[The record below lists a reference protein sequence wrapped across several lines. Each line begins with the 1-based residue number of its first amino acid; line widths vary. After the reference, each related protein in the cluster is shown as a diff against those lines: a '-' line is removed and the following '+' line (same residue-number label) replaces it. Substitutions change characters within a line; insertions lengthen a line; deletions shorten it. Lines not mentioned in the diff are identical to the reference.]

1 MGDLTHTTTSLSSDT
16 MPINLGFIAEYCK
29 ANLNGNVEFKLFKYP
44 GDLITALK
52 SEHPDI
58 LTMSSYPWNRLLS
71 LEVMKFYDSI
81 HDDHINV
88 LGGPNFPTNDIQFY
102 KTHPQMN
109 FYIPGEG
116 EIPFLNIAQKVIDE
130 GVSETK
136 NTTNAISGSISLR
149 NNELLSKDLFNNIAD
164 INDIPSP
171 YTSGIL
177 DDFFDSKLNPF
188 IQTNRGCPFKC
199 AFCHTGSNPA
209 FKKVRMFSQEHV
221 FRELEYIAKKL
232 KTMHM
237 SKSLIV
243 ADSNFG
249 MYPRDLEICSFISG
263 LREKYGFPN
272 FVTADYGKENRDNVL
287 SCFREINKNTSKN
300 PISVAVQST
309 SDVVADNIKRKR
321 FDKAD
326 YMRFI
331 DTVHE
336 QDNSVLSEIIIPLP
350 GETKDSHMST
360 LKTLI
365 NAKVMV
371 MPYTLILLNGTELN
385 SQESISKFGFE
396 VKYRVVPRNY
406 GTYDNIR
413 SIEVEKV
420 AVSTNTMTFDEYLEL
435 RSLHL
440 LVKVFFHE
448 NSTFNT
454 LIRLAEEN
462 GVSIE
467 AWILKCYENIQ
478 NMPPELKS
486 VFDDF
491 KEAMAIE
498 LWDSEEELI
507 EFFKQEINYK
517 KLLSGELGGN
527 LMQIYASKIF
537 GKEYPTMLNF
547 LVYILLKFS
556 NKMNDAILDA
566 TNFLLFKNTNIL
578 DMTQLDKTYSCHFS
592 YDIIKWL
599 DQKTQPITDFQD
611 GIQYIFYYTDE
622 QKTRIRELINQYGF
636 GDQEFGKILTR
647 ESLTTFHRTVKVI

>member
-16 MPINLGFIAEYCK
+16 IPINLGFIAEYCK

-71 LEVMKFYDSI
+71 LEVMKFYDNI
-81 HDDHINV
+81 NDNHLNV
-88 LGGPNFPTNDIQFY
+88 LGGPNFPMNDIQFY

-116 EIPFLNIAQKVIDE
+116 EIPFSNIVQKVIDD

-136 NTTNAISGSISLR
+136 NTTNPISGSISLR
-149 NNELLSKDLFNNIAD
+149 NNEFLFKDLFIN
-164 INDIPSP
+164 INDLNNIPSP

-177 DDFFDSKLNPF
+177 DEFFDSKLNPF
-188 IQTNRGCPFKC
+188 IQTNRGCPFRC

-209 FKKVRMFSQEHV
+209 FKKIRMFSQESV
-221 FRELEYIAKKL
+221 FEELEYIAKKL
-232 KTMHM
+232 KSLRM
-237 SKSLIV
+237 SKSLLI

-249 MYPRDLEICSFISG
+249 MYPRDLIISSFISE
-263 LREKYGFPN
+263 LRKEYGFPKY
-272 FVTADYGKENRDNVL
+272 VIADYGKEKRDNVL
-287 SCFREINKNTSKN
+287 ACFRELNKDLKKN
-300 PISVAVQST
+300 YISVAVQST
-309 SDVVADNIKRKR
+309 SDIVADNIKRKR

-326 YMRFI
+326 YLRFI
-331 DTVHE
+331 DTVRE
-336 QDNSVLSEIIIPLP
+336 QDNAVLSEIIIPLP

-385 SQESISKFGFE
+385 SPESKFKFGFE
-396 VKYRVVPRNY
+396 TKYRIVPRNY
-406 GTYDNIR
+406 GTYDSIR

-420 AVSTNTMTFDEYLEL
+420 AVSTNTMTFNEYLDL

-440 LVKVFFHE
+440 LIKVFYE

-462 GVSIE
+462 ETSLE
-467 AWILKCYENIQ
+467 EWILKCYENVP
-478 NMPPELKS
+478 NMPPELKE

-491 KEAMAIE
+491 KEAMVIE

-527 LMQIYASKIF
+527 LMQIYSSKII
-537 GKEYPTMLNF
+537 GKEYPAMLNL

-556 NKMNDAILDA
+556 NKMNDAIFDA
-566 TNFLLFKNTNIL
+566 TNFLLFKNENIL
-578 DMTQLDKTYSCHFS
+578 DMAQLDKTYSCHFS

-599 DQKTQPITDFQD
+599 DQKTQPITEFQD
-611 GIQYIFYYTDE
+611 NVQYIFYYTDE
-622 QKTRIRELINQYGF
+622 QKTRIRELIKQYGF

-647 ESLTTFHRTVKVI
+647 ESLTTFQRTVKVI